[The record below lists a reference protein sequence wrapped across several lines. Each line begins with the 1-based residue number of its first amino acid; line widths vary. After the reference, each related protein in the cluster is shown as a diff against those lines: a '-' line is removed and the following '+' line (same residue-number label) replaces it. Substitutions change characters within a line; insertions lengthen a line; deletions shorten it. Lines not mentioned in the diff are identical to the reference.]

1 MATIEKD
8 RILSFRGQDL
18 RDNDGAK
25 IGSIEEIYLDTQTG
39 EPEWA
44 LVHTGLFGTK
54 QTFVPIRDA
63 SEADGSL
70 QVPFEKS
77 RVKDAPKVDPDG
89 QLSQKEEADLYR
101 HYGMSYSESDSDS
114 GLGEQRGGADTWAD
128 GESSTTGDA
137 SATGGATTTRDRTAD
152 WDDDTGRT
160 GDDEVGTTGDT
171 SSRGLTDTRDGRSS
185 DDVRGDADTSFGGAP
200 AVGDDVSGPE
210 TDNAMTRSEEKLSVG
225 TQEREAGRARL
236 RKYVVTEQVEQTVPV
251 RREEVR
257 LEREPITDANADAAM
272 KGADLSEE
280 EHEVVLHQEE
290 PVAEKRVVPKE
301 RVRLDKDVQTE
312 ERTVSEDVSREEIE
326 VDGDSERRGA

>member
-18 RDNDGAK
+18 RDNDGGK

-114 GLGEQRGGADTWAD
+114 GLGEQRGGAGTWAD
-128 GESSTTGDA
+128 GERSTTGN
-137 SATGGATTTRDRTAD
+137 
-152 WDDDTGRT
+152 
-160 GDDEVGTTGDT
+160 T

-210 TDNAMTRSEEKLSVG
+210 TDNAMTRSEEELSVG

-326 VDGDSERRGA
+326 VEGDSERRGA